1 MSKRTR
7 RNFSPEFKAKVAI
20 EAVREQHTLSE
31 LAAKYNIHPNQISE
45 WKKQLLSSSAS
56 VFESGKKV
64 DSSLDSEVEKDELY
78 KAIGQLKME
87 NDWLKKKSDHLFG
100 KGWQDGAGK

>member
-1 MSKRTR
+1 M
-7 RNFSPEFKAKVAI
+7 
-20 EAVREQHTLSE
+20 
-31 LAAKYNIHPNQISE
+31 
-45 WKKQLLSSSAS
+45 
-56 VFESGKKV
+56 FESGKKV

-87 NDWLKKKSDHLFG
+87 NDWLKKKSDQLFG